1 MEWTHGTTAA
11 TVVMIIIICL
21 HCSMIFDMMHACL
34 RMTIGNNNFNQ
45 ETLPDISLMVTQTR
59 YNGL

>member
-1 MEWTHGTTAA
+1 
-11 TVVMIIIICL
+11 
-21 HCSMIFDMMHACL
+21 MIFDMMHACL